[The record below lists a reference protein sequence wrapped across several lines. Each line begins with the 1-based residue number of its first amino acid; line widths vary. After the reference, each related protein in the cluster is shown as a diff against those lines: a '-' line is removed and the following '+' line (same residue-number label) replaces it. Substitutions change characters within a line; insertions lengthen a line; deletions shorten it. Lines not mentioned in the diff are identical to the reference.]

1 MDEIIADV
9 IHDTLPMIPFLF
21 LTYLLMEYLEHKSSD
36 KFQHHLQ
43 KARKLGPLVGGVL
56 GIIPQ
61 CGFSVLASGLYMNSS
76 ISLGTLIAV
85 FISTSD
91 EAIPILISQPKQFHM
106 LVYIIVIK
114 LFVAILVG
122 YLVDMLVKGHR
133 LKQNHPLHDIHGE
146 CEEEAQNK
154 HHSIFYIAAI
164 RTAQIFIFVFV
175 INFLLSIFIFYI
187 GESTLRTILA
197 QGSFLQPVLASLAGF
212 IPNCAASVILA
223 QLYMDNVLSFGA
235 LCAGLIT
242 SAGLGL
248 LVLLRMYDNKRDI
261 LRIFTILFITA
272 VCSGIILQYLM

>member
-1 MDEIIADV
+1 MNEIIADV

-21 LTYLLMEYLEHKSSD
+21 LTYLLMEYLEHKKSW
-36 KFQHHLQ
+36 KFRYHLQ
-43 KARKLGPLVGGVL
+43 KARKLGPFIGAVL

-61 CGFSVLASGLYMNSS
+61 CGFSVIASGLYMNSS

-91 EAIPILISQPKQFHM
+91 EAIPILISQPKQLHV

-114 LFVAILVG
+114 FLIAIFVG
-122 YLVDMLVKGHR
+122 YIVDIFVHDYR
-133 LKQNHPLHDIHGE
+133 LKQSHTMHVIHKG
-146 CEEEAQNK
+146 CQEESHSK
-154 HHSIFYIAAI
+154 HSSIIYIAAF
-164 RTAQIFIFVFV
+164 RTLQIFIFIFI
-175 INFLLSIFIFYI
+175 INFLLSIFIYYI
-187 GESTLRTILA
+187 GDSTLRSVLA
-197 QGSFLQPVLASLAGF
+197 QGSYLQPILASLAGF

-235 LCAGLIT
+235 LCSGLIT

-261 LRIFTILFITA
+261 IRIFIILLITA
-272 VCSGIILQYLM
+272 IFSGILLQYLM